1 MKSKFKPGDLVT
13 LSAAGAK
20 SQQNEDFVGGFGF
33 IETINEDELR
43 KMMAPSMVGSVYPIK
58 SKWWDKNM
66 NVHHVNF
73 KPYELKF
80 YKNK

>member
-1 MKSKFKPGDLVT
+1 MKSKFKAGDLVT

-20 SQQNEDFVGGFGF
+20 SQQNEEFVGGFGF
-33 IETINEDELR
+33 IETIDEGELR
-43 KMMAPSMVGSVYPIK
+43 SMSRNASVYPIK

-66 NVHHVNF
+66 KVHNVNF

-80 YKNK
+80 YKKNI